1 MVYLIIIALSCLII
15 YLPNALINPA
25 NIDNPWLYY
34 LIALAIFVVGEVILD
49 ALVAIIGR
57 KLPEKCVNPRKGF
70 ILTRDWEMKL
80 FLFLR
85 IQKWKNFMP
94 DLGAFTKFPKGNL
107 LDPYNNEYIKRYIV
121 EASYGVWI
129 HYVSVPAS
137 LLILLLGFI
146 EPSNVTLLTVGLPV
160 VFVNMIL
167 ILLPALTL
175 KFNLPRLI
183 RIADMNDKFLEK
195 HKNDKKE
202 TD

>member
-1 MVYLIIIALSCLII
+1 MVYLIIILASIVII
-15 YLPNALINPA
+15 YLPNAIFNPA
-25 NIDNPWLYY
+25 HIEYPWLYY
-34 LIALAIFVVGEVILD
+34 LIAIAIFVAGEFILD

-80 FLFLR
+80 FLFLK
-85 IQKWKNFMP
+85 IQKWKDFMP

-107 LDPYNNEYIKRYIV
+107 LDPYNNDYIKRYIL

-129 HYVSVPAS
+129 HYVSVPVAP
-137 LLILLLGFI
+137 LILLLGLI
-146 EPSNVTLLTVGLPV
+146 EPGNVTVWTVGAPV

-195 HKNDKKE
+195 HKNDK
-202 TD
+202 